1 MVTNSS
7 TETTL
12 ADKMRTVQFNVDD
25 RPHIVVHAEV
35 CRGCAVQA
43 CVYVCPANLFVPL
56 NDGGILFNYEECF
69 ECGTCYVACNEEGA
83 IEWSY
88 PRGGFGVTFRES

>member
-1 MVTNSS
+1 MVTGTSAS
-7 TETTL
+7 TTL
-12 ADKMRTVQFNVDD
+12 DEKMRTVRFHVDD

-35 CRGCAVQA
+35 CQDCAVRA
-43 CVYVCPANLFVPL
+43 CVYVCPANLFIPL
-56 NDGGILFNYEECF
+56 DDGGILFNYEECF
-69 ECGTCYVACNEEGA
+69 ECGTCYVACNKEGA

>member
-1 MVTNSS
+1 MVSS
-7 TETTL
+7 GSANTTL
-12 ADKMRTVQFNVDD
+12 EEKMRTVRFNVDD
-25 RPHIVVHAEV
+25 RPHIVVHTAV
-35 CRGCAVQA
+35 CQDCAVRA

-69 ECGTCYVACNEEGA
+69 ECGTCYVACNQEGA